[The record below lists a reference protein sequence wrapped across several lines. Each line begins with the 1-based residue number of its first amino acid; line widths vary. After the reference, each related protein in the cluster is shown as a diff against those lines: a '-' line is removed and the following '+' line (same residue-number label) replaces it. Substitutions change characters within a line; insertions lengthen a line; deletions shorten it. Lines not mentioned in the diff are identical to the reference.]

1 MESVLCFQKYGWP
14 EVSWTLAFLLL
25 GLFLIA
31 QGGAWYGLQA
41 VFTRLAVPPSSSKT
55 SSMVSRLTIDSR
67 LSEIG
72 WLDRLLSR
80 WTVGQRL
87 GRWLEQSGVPLR
99 LDRMLLFLVVA
110 SGAGAA
116 LGSFILGGELG
127 VVLGLCT
134 GLLVPVLALDAYRRY
149 RQDQLN
155 EQLPDALDG
164 LARALQAGNA
174 LSVAIGLIAR
184 ESPQP
189 IANAFRLASE
199 EMRFGASL
207 RWGLNGL
214 VRRIDNMDIRFFAVA
229 VAIQCQTGGNLSAL
243 LFKLS
248 GMIRERQK
256 AAKTA
261 KILSADGR
269 LSAWI
274 LALMPFVTGFAIYL
288 LNPEFISILWT
299 HPRGLQMIQIAAIM
313 MTVGVLW
320 MIWIVRDQD

>member
-31 QGGAWYGLQA
+31 QGGAWYVLQA
-41 VFTRLAVPPSSSKT
+41 VLTRLAVPPSSSKT

-214 VRRIDNMDIRFFAVA
+214 VRRIYNIDIRFFAVA
-229 VAIQCQTGGNLSAL
+229 VAIQGQTGGNLSAL

-299 HPRGLQMIQIAAIM
+299 HPRGIQMIQIAAIM

>member
-1 MESVLCFQKYGWP
+1 VESVLCFQKSGWP

-31 QGGAWYGLQA
+31 QGGAWYGIQA
-41 VFTRLAVPPSSSKT
+41 VLTRLVVLPSSSKT

-110 SGAGAA
+110 SGSGAV

-127 VVLGLCT
+127 VVLGLCA
-134 GLLVPVLALDAYRRY
+134 GLLVPVLALDAYRRR

-189 IANAFRLASE
+189 IANAFRLAAE

-229 VAIQCQTGGNLSAL
+229 VAIQGQTGGNLSAL

-261 KILSADGR
+261 QILSADGR

>member
-1 MESVLCFQKYGWP
+1 
-14 EVSWTLAFLLL
+14 
-25 GLFLIA
+25 
-31 QGGAWYGLQA
+31 
-41 VFTRLAVPPSSSKT
+41 
-55 SSMVSRLTIDSR
+55 
-67 LSEIG
+67 
-72 WLDRLLSR
+72 
-80 WTVGQRL
+80 
-87 GRWLEQSGVPLR
+87 
-99 LDRMLLFLVVA
+99 MLLFLVVA
-110 SGAGAA
+110 SGSGAV

-127 VVLGLCT
+127 VVLGLCA
-134 GLLVPVLALDAYRRY
+134 GLLVPVLALDAYRRR

-189 IANAFRLASE
+189 IANAFRLAAE

-229 VAIQCQTGGNLSAL
+229 VAIQGQTGGNLSAL

-256 AAKTA
+256 AAKIA
-261 KILSADGR
+261 QILSADGR

>member
-1 MESVLCFQKYGWP
+1 M
-14 EVSWTLAFLLL
+14 SWTLALLLL
-25 GLFLIA
+25 GLFLIT
-31 QGGAWYGLQA
+31 QGAAWYGLQA
-41 VFTRLAVPPSSSKT
+41 ALTRLYVRSSSAET
-55 SSMVSRLTIDSR
+55 SSIVSRLTLDAR
-67 LSEIG
+67 LSEIE
-72 WLDRLLSR
+72 WLDRLLSS
-80 WTVGQRL
+80 WSVGRRL
-87 GRWLEQSGVPLR
+87 GYWIEQSGVPIR
-99 LDRMLLFLVVA
+99 LDRMLALLVIS
-110 SGAGAA
+110 SGLGGA
-116 LGSFILGGELG
+116 LGSFVFG
-127 VVLGLCT
+127 VGFGLMI
-134 GLLVPVLALDAYRRY
+134 GFPSGFLLPVLALDMYRRR
-149 RQDQLN
+149 RQRLLN

-174 LSVAIGLIAR
+174 LSVSIGLIAK

-189 IANAFRLASE
+189 IATAFRLASE

-229 VAIQCQTGGNLSAL
+229 VAIQGQTGGNLSAL

-248 GMIRERQK
+248 GIIRERQK
-256 AAKTA
+256 AAKA
-261 KILSADGR
+261 AQILSADGR

-288 LNPEFISILWT
+288 LNPGFISLLWT
-299 HPRGLQMIQIAAIM
+299 HPRGLQMIQVAAVM

>member
-1 MESVLCFQKYGWP
+1 
-14 EVSWTLAFLLL
+14 L
-25 GLFLIA
+25 GLFLIT
-31 QGGAWYGLQA
+31 QGSAWYGLQA
-41 VFTRLAVPPSSSKT
+41 ALTRLAALSSSAER
-55 SSMVSRLTIDSR
+55 SSMVSRLTLDSR
-67 LSEIG
+67 LSEIE
-72 WLDRLLSR
+72 WLDRFLSS
-80 WTVGQRL
+80 WSVGQRL
-87 GRWLEQSGVPLR
+87 GHWIEQSGAPIR
-99 LDRMLLFLVVA
+99 LDRMLALFFIS
-110 SGAGAA
+110 SGLAGVI
-116 LGSFILGGELG
+116 GSFVLGGG
-127 VVLGLCT
+127 FGLIIGFSS
-134 GLLVPVLALDAYRRY
+134 GLLLPVLALDMHRRR
-149 RQDQLN
+149 RQRLMN

-174 LSVAIGLIAR
+174 LSVSIGLIAK

-189 IANAFRLASE
+189 IATAFRLASE

-229 VAIQCQTGGNLSAL
+229 VAIHGQTGGNLSAL

-248 GMIRERQK
+248 GIIRERQK
-256 AAKTA
+256 AAKA
-261 KILSADGR
+261 AQILSADGR

-288 LNPEFISILWT
+288 LNPGFISLLWT
-299 HPRGLQMIQIAAIM
+299 HPRGLQMIQVAAVM